1 MTTNVTNSSNIRLR
15 QVMDW
20 RAAVFAGLIA
30 GAIFLVVLLIIYPI
44 ATGGSPWILLRMIAA
59 IVLGQDTLAPIN
71 APNTSVAV
79 VALLLHFVLS
89 LLYTLIVAFVVHRW
103 GILLA
108 IIVGGLIGLALYLIN
123 VFTFTLF
130 FEWFTLAR
138 DWPFL
143 VVHILFGAVAGG
155 IYELLE
161 KDIYEVEYVG
171 GNT

>member
-1 MTTNVTNSSNIRLR
+1 MTSNTSNIRLR

-30 GAIFLVVLLIIYPI
+30 GAIFLVSLLIIYPV

-59 IVLGQDTLAPIN
+59 VVLGQDALTPIN
-71 APNTSVAV
+71 APSGSVAV
-79 VALLLHFVLS
+79 VAVLLHFVLS

-103 GILLA
+103 GVLLA
-108 IIVGGLIGLALYLIN
+108 VLVGGLIGLAIYLIN
-123 VFTFTLF
+123 VFTFTIF
-130 FEWFTLAR
+130 FDWFTLAR

-161 KDIYEVEYVG
+161 KDIYEVEYVD
-171 GNT
+171 GNR